1 MSKYYDYYVQ
11 YSYGVNEIPSTEGVY
26 ADSEEEARKVFMK
39 DHQLDAFWIDIIS
52 IFPARK
58 SE

>member
-1 MSKYYDYYVQ
+1 MSYYYVH
-11 YSYGVNEIPSTEGVY
+11 YSYGSNTIPSTEGVY

-39 DHQLDAFWIDIIS
+39 DHQLDAFWIDIID

-58 SE
+58 PE

>member
-1 MSKYYDYYVQ
+1 MMNYFYVQ
-11 YSYGVNEIPSTEGVY
+11 YSYGGNTIPSTEGVY
-26 ADSEEEARKVFMK
+26 ANSEEEARKVFMT
-39 DHQLDAFWIDIIS
+39 DHKLDAFWIDIIS

>member
-1 MSKYYDYYVQ
+1 MNYFYVQ
-11 YSYGVNEIPSTEGVY
+11 YSYGGNNITSTEGVY
-26 ADSEEEARKVFMK
+26 ANNEEDARKVFMT
-39 DHQLDAFWIDIIS
+39 DHKLDAFWIDIIS